1 MTTTNLKYF
10 QLLAQLEKNPLR
22 PKVVGAFDVAFDFAN
37 YMQRIEADKRLS
49 RRADAMPQM
58 ALCARPFATC
68 AILKS
73 RSMNFAARLQR

>member
-10 QLLAQLEKNPLR
+10 QLLAQLEKNTLR

-37 YMQRIEADKRLS
+37 DMQREADKRLS
-49 RRADAMPQM
+49 RRAEAMPQM